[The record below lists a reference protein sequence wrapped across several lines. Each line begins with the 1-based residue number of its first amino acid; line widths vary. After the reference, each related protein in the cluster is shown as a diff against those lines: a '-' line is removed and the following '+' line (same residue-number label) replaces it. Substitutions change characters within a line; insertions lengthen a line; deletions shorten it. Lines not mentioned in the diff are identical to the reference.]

1 MVQIIEVLSKKDKK
15 RFFKFPV
22 DLYRD
27 CDYFVPSLIADE
39 MDTFNPEHNP
49 AFAYSESRL
58 WIAERNGK
66 VVGRIGAILNK
77 AANQKENSR
86 QLRFTRYDFVDD
98 FEVSKAL
105 FDTVVAWAR
114 QLGMTELRG
123 PLGFSNLDQQGMLID
138 GFDQMDM
145 YITIYNHPYYK
156 DHMEK
161 LGLLK
166 KWDWVE
172 RKIFCGKEVPERV
185 ARMGALCQERYGYRL
200 KEFKSMREVKPY
212 IREAMGIINTAF
224 EKLHGIVPLSN
235 EQMDNYSKLVML
247 VGHPDYCLMVE
258 NPAGE
263 IVAFGFMAPSISSAV
278 QRGHGR
284 LGPLTILR
292 ILEDLHDHT
301 HMDMYMIAVRPED
314 QMKGIESLILGEG
327 MRRAIRH
334 NCADFQTGPMQEDN
348 IKIQNVWKHWEHVI
362 HRRRRCWT
370 YNIPE

>member
-1 MVQIIEVLSKKDKK
+1 MVEIKEVLTKKDRK

-27 CDYFVPSLIADE
+27 SEYFVPNLIADE
-39 MDTFNPEHNP
+39 MDTFNPDHNP
-49 AFAYSESRL
+49 AFEYSECRL
-58 WIAERNGK
+58 WIAERNGR

-77 AANQKENSR
+77 AANKKENSR

-105 FDTVVAWAR
+105 FDTAVSWAR
-114 QLGMTELRG
+114 ELGMTELRG

-138 GFDQMDM
+138 GFEQMDM
-145 YITIYNHPYYK
+145 YITIYNYPYYK

-161 LGLLK
+161 LGLVK

-185 ARMGALCQERYGYRL
+185 ARMGALCQERYGYKL
-200 KEFKSMREVKPY
+200 KEFKSMRQVKPY
-212 IREAMGIINTAF
+212 INAAMRIINTAF
-224 EKLHGIVPLSN
+224 EKLHGIVPLSDK
-235 EQMDNYSKLVML
+235 QIANYTKLVML
-247 VGHPDYCLMVE
+247 VGNPDYCLIVT
-258 NPAGE
+258 NPADE
-263 IVAFGFMAPSISSAV
+263 VVAFGFMAPSISPAIRS
-278 QRGHGR
+278 GHGHI
-284 LGPLTILR
+284 GPLTLLR
-292 ILEDLHDHT
+292 IFENLHDHT
-301 HMDMYMIAVRPED
+301 HLDMYMIAVRPED

-327 MRRAIRH
+327 MRRAIVRD
-334 NCADFQTGPMQEDN
+334 CADFQTGPMQEDN
-348 IKIQNVWKHWEHVI
+348 IKIQNVWKHWEHII

>member
-1 MVQIIEVLSKKDKK
+1 MVEIKEVITRQDRKS
-15 RFFKFPV
+15 FFKFPI

-27 CDYFVPSLIADE
+27 NEYFVPSLIADE
-39 MDTFNPEHNP
+39 MDTFNPACNP

-58 WIAERNGK
+58 WIAVRNGK

-77 AANQKENSR
+77 AANEKENSR

-98 FEVSKAL
+98 PEVSRAL
-105 FDTVVAWAR
+105 FETVRAWAKE
-114 QLGMTELRG
+114 LGMTEICG

-145 YITIYNHPYYK
+145 YITIYNSPYYQK
-156 DHMEK
+156 HMEM
-161 LGLLK
+161 LGFEK

-224 EKLHGIVPLSN
+224 EKLHGIVPLS
-235 EQMDNYSKLVML
+235 EKQMDNFSKLVML
-247 VGHPDYCLMVE
+247 VGNPEYCLMVT
-258 NPAGE
+258 NPAEE
-263 IVAFGFMAPSISSAV
+263 IVAFGFMAPSVSPAI
-278 QRGHGR
+278 RLGHGR
-284 LGPLTILR
+284 LGPLTIIRL
-292 ILEDLHDHT
+292 LECLHDHT
-301 HMDMYMIAVRPED
+301 HIDMYMIAVRPQD

-334 NCADFQTGPMQEDN
+334 DCADFQTGPTQEDN
-348 IKIQNVWKHWEHVI
+348 IKIQNVWKHWDHII
-362 HRRRRCWT
+362 HRRRRCWKYT
-370 YNIPE
+370 LGE